1 MKKNV
6 NKNKKK
12 MQREECSLLFHVLL
26 IYSGV
31 ARAPAD
37 QGQECPKNYRIS
49 KFVAGSFG
57 LDSILPTDG
66 GILGPC
72 FR

>member
-1 MKKNV
+1 
-6 NKNKKK
+6 
-12 MQREECSLLFHVLL
+12 MQCKQCSPLCQVLV

-31 ARAPAD
+31 ARAPGVLLG
-37 QGQECPKNYRIS
+37 QGGPQTYRIP

-57 LDSILPTDG
+57 LDPLFPTEG